1 MINLWQNRFRNFM
14 FSFRLILALKSAI
27 PVVSRFSSFATEMGQ
42 TWQLR
47 ICDSFWI
54 TIHSWYW
61 W

>member
-1 MINLWQNRFRNFM
+1 M